1 MIYSK
6 SSVDLLPLLSRF

>member
-6 SSVDLLPLLSRF
+6 SSKTRRTC